1 MKKIFEN
8 WRDHLTSEATRADKE
23 GVILRDMLSIMQQYV
38 SEDTFNPTHFATFH
52 EINKIGINPKTPYKT
67 PVGIYAYPIL
77 PEFMRQVREGTV
89 PFASDAKYIS
99 ILEPT
104 SPETIL
110 SVSNTNISK
119 LRILKKLISRETVKK
134 FALEGQTLEADIE
147 RIELAIRVFGKNREK
162 ENFPTQQ
169 FDRDPWWYVVWA
181 SGSGKGASEIY
192 NKSEKGAKRQNDFA
206 KIFMA
211 TWLAS
216 EKNPAVWNG
225 ILRYLGFS
233 AVYDTNA
240 GVIHPNEKQQA
251 VFLSKSAI
259 KVIKTIPNKMDKD
272 IMRKKRNK
280 KEYGIDFKRVHRDY

>member
-1 MKKIFEN
+1 MKKIFET
-8 WRDHLTSEATRADKE
+8 WRGHLANEATRADKE
-23 GVILRDMLSIMQQYV
+23 GVILRDMLSILQQYV
-38 SEDTFNPTHFATFH
+38 SDDTFNPTHFATFH
-52 EINKIGINPKTPYKT
+52 NINKIGINPRTPYKT
-67 PVGIYAYPIL
+67 PIGIYAYPIL
-77 PEFMRQVREGTV
+77 PEFMKQVREGTV

-110 SVSNTNISK
+110 SIANTDISM

-134 FALEGQTLEADIE
+134 FALEGQTLEADVE
-147 RIELAIRVFGKNREK
+147 RIELALKGAKRSGME
-162 ENFPTQQ
+162 EDPQ
-169 FDRDPWWYVVWA
+169 FARDPWWSVVWA
-181 SGSGKGASEIY
+181 KRSGKGASEIY
-192 NKSEKGAKRQNDFA
+192 NKSELGAKRQNDFA

-259 KVIKTIPNKMDKD
+259 KVIKTMPNKMDKD
-272 IMRKKRNK
+272 IMMKKRNK
-280 KEYGIDFKRVHRDY
+280 EKYGIDFQRVHRDY